1 MTKTATIADAIK
13 RKRLL
18 HVDYHGKPR
27 MVIPHIL
34 GYAGTG
40 HLALSA
46 YQISGTGN
54 GWRMFR
60 LDETGEVGIV
70 DRGFGRPRHDYN
82 PDDPA
87 FEEVLAQL

>member
-1 MTKTATIADAIK
+1 MNKTAIISDAIK
-13 RKRLL
+13 RKRML
-18 HVDYHGKPR
+18 HFDYHGKSR
-27 MVIPHIL
+27 TVMPHIL

-46 YQISGTGN
+46 YQVSGTGN

-60 LDETGEVGIV
+60 LDETGPV
-70 DRGFGRPRHDYN
+70 DMTSRGFGRPRHDYN

-87 FEEVLAQL
+87 FDKVLARL